1 MLKELDIISIQRQV
15 MLGDQR
21 VRRNDSITELLAR
34 GDGDDISVNE
44 VFDWDPKTDSY
55 NETFQSD
62 VLDDIADDRGW
73 STKRLN
79 REFDRRKEVLE
90 YLLENDVTWYEDVA
104 RTIHTF
110 IADQD
115 RVLEA
120 IRADDLDPS
129 DLEVE

>member
-1 MLKELDIISIQRQV
+1 
-15 MLGDQR
+15 
-21 VRRNDSITELLAR
+21 
-34 GDGDDISVNE
+34 
-44 VFDWDPKTDSY
+44 
-55 NETFQSD
+55 
-62 VLDDIADDRGW
+62 
-73 STKRLN
+73 
-79 REFDRRKEVLE
+79 VLE